1 MNWLIHPIQTI
12 SNWGIKKYVL
22 GIVNEAIEKYNHNIT
37 VARDYV
43 KTYIGKIEALLAFLK
58 SLDGKLADGKIT
70 EEEADAIVDEASRLG
85 ESLAA

>member
-22 GIVNEAIEKYNHNIT
+22 GIVNEAIEKYNHNIA
-37 VARDYV
+37 VARAFV
-43 KTYIGKIEALLAFLK
+43 TSYIGKIEALLVFLK
-58 SLDGKLADGKIT
+58 SLDAKLADGKIT
-70 EEEADAIVDEASRLG
+70 EQEADAIVDEASRLG